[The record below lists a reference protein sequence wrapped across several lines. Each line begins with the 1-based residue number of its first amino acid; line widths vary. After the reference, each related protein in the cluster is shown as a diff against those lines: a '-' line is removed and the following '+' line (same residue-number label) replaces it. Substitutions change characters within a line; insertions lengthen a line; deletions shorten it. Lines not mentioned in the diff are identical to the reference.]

1 MGGQWFSM
9 EHDLTALVTRLVL
22 ELAVILIAAKL
33 GGELAMRFFKT
44 PPVLG
49 ELLVGVLIGPFAL
62 GAIPLPLLGP
72 LFPLP
77 EGTPGVPTLVPVSS
91 ELYSFAQ
98 VASIVLLFVAG
109 LETDSRQF
117 FRYAGPASVVAL
129 GGVIAPF
136 FLGAGATVLFGFAS
150 SLMDP
155 HALFM
160 GAVMTA
166 TSVGITARVLADL
179 KRLDSPEGVTILG
192 AAVVDDV
199 LGILVLTIVV
209 GIASSGTVSLGNIGV
224 VTAKAVLFWGG
235 LTGGA
240 FLLSSRISKLLLK
253 FKTGGA
259 PLALALAIAFLA
271 SVLAESFGLAMIIGA
286 YSIGL
291 ALSSTQLRLHI
302 EPQLIGVYDALVP
315 VFFVV
320 MGMMVNVQAMT
331 GALLFGLVI
340 SALAILG
347 KIVGC
352 GLPSLAVGFNPRG
365 ALRIGFGML
374 PRGEVAL
381 IVASVGLTRGVITET
396 VFGVAILMTLVT
408 TLMAPPLLQAAFR
421 IKGPGRRGPEAA
433 SVSKQA
439 QAG

>member
-1 MGGQWFSM
+1 M

-22 ELAVILIAAKL
+22 ELAVILVAAKL
-33 GGELAMRFFKT
+33 GGEIALRFFKT
-44 PPVLG
+44 PPILG
-49 ELLVGVLIGPFAL
+49 ELMVGVLIGPFAL

-77 EGTPGVPTLVPVSS
+77 QTTSGAPILVPVSS

-117 FRYAGPASVVAL
+117 FRYAGPASVVAM

-209 GIASSGTVSLGNIGV
+209 GIASSGTISVSSIGV

-253 FKTGGA
+253 FKTG
-259 PLALALAIAFLA
+259 
-271 SVLAESFGLAMIIGA
+271 
-286 YSIGL
+286 
-291 ALSSTQLRLHI
+291 
-302 EPQLIGVYDALVP
+302 
-315 VFFVV
+315 
-320 MGMMVNVQAMT
+320 
-331 GALLFGLVI
+331 
-340 SALAILG
+340 
-347 KIVGC
+347 
-352 GLPSLAVGFNPRG
+352 
-365 ALRIGFGML
+365 
-374 PRGEVAL
+374 
-381 IVASVGLTRGVITET
+381 
-396 VFGVAILMTLVT
+396 
-408 TLMAPPLLQAAFR
+408 
-421 IKGPGRRGPEAA
+421 
-433 SVSKQA
+433 
-439 QAG
+439 